1 MKNNNTICAIST
13 PPGVGGIAVIRV
25 SGENAFEICDK
36 IFISQN
42 GKKLSEIEA
51 NSVIFGKII
60 NNHYCAGADLQS
72 VPQHNDKI
80 GTDYKSALAT
90 QVIVDEVL
98 ATVFRAPNS
107 FTGENTVEISCHGS
121 LYIQQEI
128 LQLLLKNGAALAQA
142 GEFTQRAFL
151 NGKMDL
157 SQAEAIADLIASTS
171 AAAHAMAMNQMRG
184 GFSSELKKLREQL
197 VDFVSLIELELDFSD
212 EDVEFADREKLKDL
226 ARNIELKISQLANSF
241 QVGNVLKNGIPVAL
255 VGETN
260 VGKSTLLN
268 LLLNEEKAIVSDIHG
283 TTRDVIED
291 IVNIQGITFRF
302 IDTAG
307 IRRTQD
313 VVENLGIERSFQQI
327 EKASIVLWLVDG
339 TSVSEHIE
347 WLTEKI
353 LKRAADKKV
362 ILVFNKIDKISSEEL
377 DILNELFA
385 PFDCETI
392 HISAKKKLNTD
403 ELQKA
408 LIRAAQIPQN
418 TENSVI
424 VSNVRHFEALKNA
437 QNAIDRV
444 IAGLTR
450 NLSGEFLSQDI
461 RECLHFLGEITGE
474 ISTDEI
480 LGNIFRKFCIG
491 K

>member
-1 MKNNNTICAIST
+1 MKTNNTICAIST
-13 PPGVGGIAVIRV
+13 PAGIGGIAVIRV
-25 SGENAFEICDK
+25 SGKDAFEICDK
-36 IFISQN
+36 IFIAQN
-42 GKKLSEIEA
+42 GKKLSETEA
-51 NSVIFGKII
+51 NKAVFGKIVVETHC
-60 NNHYCAGADLQS
+60 NASLQ
-72 VPQHNDKI
+72 N
-80 GTDYKSALAT
+80 
-90 QVIVDEVL
+90 VIDEVL
-98 ATVFRAPNS
+98 ATVFRTPHS

-121 LYIQQEI
+121 FYIQQEI
-128 LQLLLKNGAALAQA
+128 LQLLLKNGASLAQA

-157 SQAEAIADLIASTS
+157 SQAEAVADLIASTS
-171 AAAHAMAMNQMRG
+171 ESAHTMAMNQMRG
-184 GFSSELKKLREQL
+184 GFSAELKTLREQL
-197 VDFVSLIELELDFSD
+197 LDFVSLVELELDFSE
-212 EDVEFADREKLKDL
+212 EDVEFADRQKLKDL
-226 ARNIELKISQLANSF
+226 AKNIELKISQLAASF

-291 IVNIQGITFRF
+291 TVNIQGITFRF

-307 IRRTQD
+307 IRKTQD
-313 VVENLGIERSFQQI
+313 TIENLGIERSFQQI

-362 ILVFNKIDKISSEEL
+362 ILIFNKIDKISPEEL

-392 HISAKKKLNTD
+392 HISAKKKLNTS

-418 TENSVI
+418 TENNVI
-424 VSNVRHFEALKNA
+424 VSNVRHYEALKNA
-437 QNAIDRV
+437 QNAIERV
-444 IAGLTR
+444 VAGLNR

-474 ISTDEI
+474 ISTNEI
-480 LGNIFRKFCIG
+480 LGNIFEKFCIG